1 MNEKA
6 KEQIEKMKDLVMQLH
21 RSAGNLD
28 QMIQDIETDMNGVSN
43 VDYLIHYIK
52 AKQLWR
58 TEIKRHCGF
67 DNFAKDEAK
76 IWNNLIK
83 AIKEGS

>member
-6 KEQIEKMKDLVMQLH
+6 KEQIEKMKELVMQLH

-28 QMIQDIETDMNGVSN
+28 QMIQDIEKEMYDISN
-43 VDYLIHYIK
+43 ADYLIHYIK

-58 TEIKRHCGF
+58 TDIMRYHGF
-67 DNFAKDEAK
+67 DNFAKDEEK
-76 IWNNLIK
+76 IWKELIK
-83 AIKEGS
+83 AIKEES